1 MSGMLILLLVQCL
14 FQFGAKKRNERAIM
28 ERKIIL
34 TCPFPLISEK
44 TANKDHNTE
53 NTG

>member
-1 MSGMLILLLVQCL
+1 MLILLLVQCL
-14 FQFGAKKRNERAIM
+14 FQFGAKKRDERAITG
-28 ERKIIL
+28 RKIIL
-34 TCPFPLISEK
+34 TCPFPLIYKK